1 MAPADNIYRSDVDMV
16 DGLDPVIEQM
26 EEYIAHGSVFQDE
39 MDAYDDGQPDMETE
53 CSDLYGYG
61 NDYDCVNDIFDYPE
75 DWGV

>member
-39 MDAYDDGQPDMETE
+39 MDASCLERGWIDVMFEAPQYLGL
-53 CSDLYGYG
+53 DLR
-61 NDYDCVNDIFDYPE
+61 DVTLFRSRRAE
-75 DWGV
+75 V